1 MKPSFWFDQDNWP
14 KDTAQWTF
22 LARAHN
28 QIGKILFGEA
38 WTGKEI
44 LEEQP
49 GYVMPPGVWQ
59 LDNHRKDFKR
69 APLKGR
75 VAYYTRRAS
84 SEFSQYARA
93 EVARKLN
100 KEGKPALERLHSVR
114 SEIASQCETGKLRS
128 GTRAINGGAIEP
140 MLPELWN
147 GERLIPRFEW
157 CQIDLKEPFGLGTTG
172 KGFRWIFIATD
183 SLESFLKD
191 MEKQKPTA
199 KVKHTGLQVK
209 DCLKWLIEQLQADN
223 DPHKTTFD
231 PHKTKGAYR
240 KDAQE
245 KFSIAFRAFDRVWAE
260 AIKAPNQ
267 DHKSNPGRKPKSKRV
282 IDTPHA
288 D

>member
-28 QIGKILFGEA
+28 QIGKILFGEE
-38 WTGKEI
+38 WTANEI

-59 LDNHRKDFKR
+59 LDTDRKDVKR

-75 VAYYTRRAS
+75 VAHYTRRAS
-84 SEFSQYARA
+84 SEFSQYIRA

-100 KEGKPALERLHSVR
+100 KEGKPALERLHRVR

-147 GERLIPRFEW
+147 GERLTPRFEW

-172 KGFRWIFIATD
+172 KRFRWIFIATD

-199 KVKHTGLQVK
+199 KVKQTASQK
-209 DCLKWLIEQLQADN
+209 AKCEDWLIEQMREHPDA
-223 DPHKTTFD
+223 PEA
-231 PHKTKGAYR
+231 KGVYR
-240 KDAQE
+240 KKAKQE
-245 KFSIAFRAFDRVWAE
+245 FSVGTRAFDRIWD
-260 AIKAPNQ
+260 KAKDITGRQNWG
-267 DHKSNPGRKPKSKRV
+267 NPGRKSKSKRV
-282 IDTPHA
+282 IDTPRV

>member
-28 QIGKILFGEA
+28 QIGKSLFGEA

-59 LDNHRKDFKR
+59 LDNDRKDSKR
-69 APLKGR
+69 APLKAR
-75 VAYYTRRAS
+75 VAHYTRLPS
-84 SEFSQYARA
+84 SEFSQYISA

-100 KEGKPALERLHSVR
+100 KEGKPALERLHRVR
-114 SEIASQCETGKLRS
+114 SEIASQCATGKLRS

-147 GERLIPRFEW
+147 GERLTPRFEW

-172 KGFRWIFIATD
+172 KRFRWIFIATD
-183 SLESFLKD
+183 SLESFLKALS
-191 MEKQKPTA
+191 KQKPDEA
-199 KVKHTGLQVK
+199 VKQTVEQETN
-209 DCLKWLIEQLQADN
+209 CRMWLIEEMQAHEN
-223 DPHKTTFD
+223 
-231 PHKTKGAYR
+231 
-240 KDAQE
+240 
-245 KFSIAFRAFDRVWAE
+245 
-260 AIKAPNQ
+260 
-267 DHKSNPGRKPKSKRV
+267 KPKSRSEYQKEAKQKFKTGTRAFGRAWTDA
-282 IDTPHA
+282 IKITRRYNWSNRGRRPNPRQENDTPPA